1 MLTPSLPSPPSSL
14 VADEDR
20 VWVGRRLAE
29 LNEKHFKEKLGR
41 VLGTE

>member
-1 MLTPSLPSPPSSL
+1 MT
-14 VADEDR
+14 DEDR

-41 VLGTE
+41 VLGTEQVSGGSGTRH